1 MQRACWYIHLK
12 PRSLRQHQCIWLWA
26 GGALPSVPGIENV
39 DSHLLCWRP
48 QVTQPAMLAGGTLR
62 SYQLGGLRFLL
73 SLVNNRV
80 NGILAD
86 EMGLGEPMFRG

>member
-1 MQRACWYIHLK
+1 
-12 PRSLRQHQCIWLWA
+12 
-26 GGALPSVPGIENV
+26 
-39 DSHLLCWRP
+39 
-48 QVTQPAMLAGGTLR
+48 MLAGGTLR

-86 EMGLGEPMFRG
+86 EMGLGAAFRVPDCGVWA

>member
-1 MQRACWYIHLK
+1 MDPHPSCW
-12 PRSLRQHQCIWLWA
+12 W
-26 GGALPSVPGIENV
+26 
-39 DSHLLCWRP
+39 P

-86 EMGLGEPMFRG
+86 EMGLGELFWPWRMSGAFSKSCHLSTMGHLLPKNIQS